1 LEEIHMFKSLV
12 AAGLAAFAVAVAAP
26 ASAAPASPTP
36 VAGVAGE
43 VLEFSSQCRTV
54 RVIGRYGRI
63 KYRTVCAAPVYRPVV
78 RIYRPS
84 CRTVAVR
91 TGYGIRYV
99 RRCY

>member
-1 LEEIHMFKSLV
+1 MFKSLV
-12 AAGLAAFAVAVAAP
+12 AAGLTAFALAVAAP
-26 ASAAPASPTP
+26 ASAAPAGSTP
-36 VAGVAGE
+36 AAAAAE

-54 RVIGRYGRI
+54 RVVGAYGRI

-78 RIYRPS
+78 RVYRPA

-91 TGYGIRYV
+91 TGYGVRYV